1 MDSSEII
8 TLIIIGCVLLV
19 VIVIVAI
26 VVYCLIKHRKQRVRF
41 EPLPISEFLNRTV
54 QLSDE
59 TKERFQD
66 ELLIQVGL
74 YLRSTL
80 KYTLHYP
87 LFEIGSRREKFYFVV
102 NGPEGDLL
110 MTWIKKSSPKVLS
123 TPTARKIF
131 GHMLKNVK
139 HPNVEAVLHVDYIDQ
154 HDYVVLYRNFSSKG
168 SLKDLI
174 FGAKPKESYRK
185 KYLKGQPLS
194 DQRIAVYSRHIL
206 EGLKYLEDI
215 GFPYTHLHTAN
226 VICSGDDICK
236 LSEIEN
242 SLLNMPRHYEKLFQE
257 FANGSNDKLA
267 LVDLNVLC
275 FGAVLYEMATGT
287 EMQSLEDID
296 NYPASCSPIMKQIL
310 LSVFINSRKAELPA
324 VPSVSELL
332 RHPLFGSVQYTAKGE
347 TPAFDS
353 VDQEILKAASRNS
366 KKLKLK
372 KVDKNVS
379 EVTSAHKNA
388 KNKKKKE
395 KSRKRRSATATK
407 TPVATSVSSPPS
419 LSSSTSTKLT
429 SPPSNTDADAKYEL
443 PKVTDERNAL
453 LISIRDFNIKSLR
466 KVEKQN

>member
-1 MDSSEII
+1 M
-8 TLIIIGCVLLV
+8 

-110 MTWIKKSSPKVLS
+110 MTW
-123 TPTARKIF
+123 
-131 GHMLKNVK
+131 